1 MALGAIIGGILGIA
15 GSVYASQQQSNAAAE
30 ANALAEEQAEAQYER
45 AQKEWKIDYETRLA
59 NWAWSYAQHEA
70 QIFQEKQAK
79 ADYEWRQGR
88 LIDSAMQNLA
98 INQEALLSKYGVEED
113 LRAAQESLK
122 LGNTMSNLTADT
134 GEALRQ
140 NSQQLMAAQLD
151 SGQQMQQLALDT
163 NESLRQYMQ
172 QIRDVALQSKTLE
185 QQTNRESQELMTS
198 ITLSMQQDNMQRD
211 LQNIAAVIDGAAV
224 KARVMARQ
232 GGSSSAQRLAKNK
245 AQELGRTYGLL
256 ALRNQDRDAR
266 VALLNTSMQG
276 ERATKMGRF
285 ALSVQ
290 DSAERMKYT
299 NKKYAQAGQY
309 TLDRLGLSIQDAQG
323 RADYAIGKYARDAGY
338 TLDVFEKLTMPSFK
352 LAADQGKREMQS
364 LYIQTQGLID
374 EASMPFRES
383 IFFAPRQPIAGL
395 EPEYMAPTKVYQPT
409 GFDLAFNAI
418 SAGIQG
424 AMNYSY
430 QKPTGGLGFF

>member
-1 MALGAIIGGILGIA
+1 
-15 GSVYASQQQSNAAAE
+15 
-30 ANALAEEQAEAQYER
+30 QYER
-45 AQKEWKIDYETRLA
+45 AQKEWKIDYDTRIA

-113 LRAAQESLK
+113 LRAAQEGMQ
-122 LGNTMSNLTADT
+122 LGQTMLTLTADT
-134 GEALRQ
+134 NEA
-140 NSQQLMAAQLD
+140 
-151 SGQQMQQLALDT
+151 
-163 NESLRQYMQ
+163 LRQYMQ

-198 ITLSMQQDNMQRD
+198 ITLSMQQDNLQRD
-211 LQNIAAVIDGAAV
+211 LQNIASVIDGAAV

-276 ERATKMGRF
+276 ERATQMGRF
-285 ALSVQ
+285 ALSMQ
-290 DSAERMKYT
+290 DSADRMKYT
-299 NKKYAQAGQY
+299 NA
-309 TLDRLGLSIQDAQG
+309 
-323 RADYAIGKYARDAGY
+323 KYARDAGY
-338 TLDVFEKLTMPSFK
+338 TLDVFEKLTLPSFA
-352 LAADQGKREMQS
+352 LAANQGDRDMKS
-364 LYIQTQGLID
+364 LYIQTQGMID

-430 QKPTGGLGFF
+430 QTPTGGLGFF